1 MRTVLVQM
9 QYLVWDIYSATGV
22 FRFRAFSAKRTFLLI
37 DFPVFLLTDDD
48 FDDFMLN
55 LFFGD

>member
-1 MRTVLVQM
+1 M

-22 FRFRAFSAKRTFLLI
+22 FRFRAFSAPPQKMLI
-37 DFPVFLLTDDD
+37 DSPVFLLTDDD